1 MIRLLA
7 ALWLAIAGGWQAP
20 LASAAPGQSSSE
32 SVIAPAWQELEVG
45 QRADLADFADRWDT
59 LPAQRRLRILRRHEH
74 WRNLPEAERRTMRE
88 GVRNFRRMPPRLR
101 MKMRASLDAVRAL
114 PVPQQRRLR
123 GLWRS
128 MTPEQ
133 RREWLERGGPGLAAP
148 PTAVR
153 RVRKP
158 LD

>member
-1 MIRLLA
+1 MKGLLA
-7 ALWLAIAGGWQAP
+7 ALVLAITCGWQAAP
-20 LASAAPGQSSSE
+20 ASAAPRQSGTE
-32 SVIAPAWQELEVG
+32 SVLAPAWQELDEG
-45 QRADLADFADRWDT
+45 QRADLAHFADRWDT
-59 LPAQRRLRILRRHEH
+59 MPPQRRVRVLLRHEH

-101 MKMRASLDAVRAL
+101 MKMRASLDAVRDL

-133 RREWLERGGPGLAAP
+133 RRAWLERGGPGLATP

-153 RVRKP
+153 RARKP